1 MRSEDAGVR
10 LAAVETMTELYT
22 KMGEEWLPLLPE
34 SVPLIAELMEDD
46 DEDVERAVQ
55 RLIVKVEEFLGVG
68 ELEAM
73 LT

>member
-10 LAAVETMTELYT
+10 LASVEAMTELYS

-46 DEDVERAVQ
+46 EEDVERAVQ
-55 RLIVKVEEFLGVG
+55 RLIVKVEEFLGTG